1 MSIRVLPHYKF
12 QQQEL
17 YLFPTGMCTG
27 DLPLPILNGLES
39 VACMQISSAVSLPQ
53 YIFHIQ
59 CASVPNV
66 AYCSGLRALIN
77 KANGHTE
84 KICARAG
91 VG

>member
-1 MSIRVLPHYKF
+1 MGVR
-12 QQQEL
+12 
-17 YLFPTGMCTG
+17 TR

-39 VACMQISSAVSLPQ
+39 MACMKISSAVSLPQ

-77 KANGHTE
+77 KANGHRE
-84 KICARAG
+84 KTCARAG
-91 VG
+91 VGQSKKIDKVQ